1 VTLRLVILAVALALL
16 APARAWAAPGVT
28 VAMASSP
35 DLTLDSNSP
44 CTAGPTS
51 AYVAFRVTNTSG
63 ATTQNLRVTLSGF
76 ASGIALGGGQ
86 AAQQFV
92 GALAPGAS
100 RTVYWFVVYPCNF
113 GVTTTLTASATD
125 DTPGAVTGSG
135 TVTTYSMISAMAGG
149 VVASAVLGPGAVV
162 GQTIT
167 SDVAFDF
174 GGGDVGS
181 TYNLQPVGNLTF
193 PARCF
198 QLMRTTI
205 VSSNVA
211 AIPAGTENRQY
222 FVSSTKDPG
231 NGYRATIRYYYK
243 YLCEGVTSQVRP
255 YSNQLSGTQLKYSS
269 NYETFVGPTLP
280 SATNPFTITKS
291 ATPDRLPGG
300 GKATYTITVSN
311 PSAFP
316 AEVDSIVDL
325 LPAGVSYDSIAPG
338 SGITSGNSGSLPA
351 RGAVGTILFRG
362 IPGSSYSL
370 PAGGVLRLIYTVTV
384 SATPG
389 GEYVNRARAVTGTT
403 VLGGG
408 TASATVTV
416 GTADVSVAKSGPATT
431 AVSDTFRYT
440 LTVANAGPQTAY
452 RVVLSDTLPAGVTFV
467 SATRAPTRVG
477 RVLTW
482 PAIASL
488 ANGATS
494 VDTVVVVAPASL
506 GTVVNVAAAAAGSFD
521 PASANND
528 GSAAGA
534 RVTTTVTSSVVV
546 TPDGLPSARARL
558 AGGAYGEP
566 FTVRNA
572 SPVAGSYLLSQR
584 VTAVGA
590 AGTFVTVDSVTGP
603 GITAPASYA
612 SAALPLA
619 GRTSYVYTV
628 WYRVAA
634 GDTAVNTQFLRAQAV
649 SDSLLRDD
657 GFVEVRRVRP
667 VLTLTKSVSPAG
679 TLPSGAELTYT
690 LHLTNVGEFAARSVT
705 VTDSVPRQLLL
716 KVGSV
721 SQTLPSGMSATVT
734 YLDGSGAAVTP
745 GASGC
750 AVAGGFDSCV
760 RRIIWTLSGDLPA
773 GASLSDGRFA
783 FIARIK

>member
-1 VTLRLVILAVALALL
+1 MTLRLILFALAFMLL

-28 VAMASSP
+28 VTMISSP

-63 ATTQNLRVTLSGF
+63 ATTQNLRVTLGGL
-76 ASGIALGGGQ
+76 ANGIVLGGGQ

-100 RTVYWFVVYPCNF
+100 RAMYWFVVYPCNF
-113 GVTTTLTASATD
+113 GITTTLTASATD
-125 DTPGAVTGSG
+125 NTAGAVTGSG

-174 GGGDVGS
+174 GGADVGS
-181 TYNLQPVGNLTF
+181 TYNLQPVGNANF
-193 PARCF
+193 PASCF

-205 VSSNVA
+205 VSSNVT
-211 AIPAGTENRQY
+211 AIAAGTENRQY
-222 FVSSTKDPG
+222 FVSTTKEPG

-243 YLCEGVTSQVRP
+243 YLCAGVTSQVRP

-280 SATNPFTITKS
+280 GATNPFVVTKS

-311 PSAFP
+311 PSSFP

-338 SGITSGNSGSLPA
+338 SGITAGNSGSLPA

-370 PAGGVLRLIYTVTV
+370 PAGGTLRLIYTVSV

-389 GEYVNRARAVTGTT
+389 EYVNQAAAVTGTT

-408 TASATVTV
+408 PASATVTV
-416 GTADVSVAKSGPATT
+416 GTADLSVAKSGPATT
-431 AVSDTFRYT
+431 AVSDTVRYV

-452 RVVLSDTLPAGVTFV
+452 RVTLSDTLPAGVTFV
-467 SATRAPTRVG
+467 SATRAPTLVG

-488 ANGATS
+488 ANGAS
-494 VDTVVVVAPASL
+494 RVDTVVVVAPASL
-506 GTVVNVAAAAAGSFD
+506 GTVVNVAAAASTSFD
-521 PASANND
+521 PAAANND

-546 TPDGLPSARARL
+546 TPDGLPSPRARL

-572 SPVAGSYLLSQR
+572 SPAAGSYLLSLR
-584 VTAVGA
+584 TTAAGA
-590 AGTFVTVDSVTGP
+590 AGTFVAVDSVTGP
-603 GITAPASYA
+603 GITTPAAYGSVA
-612 SAALPLA
+612 VPLA
-619 GRTSYVYTV
+619 GRSSYVYTV

-634 GDTAVNTQFLRAQAV
+634 GDTAANTQFLRAQAV
-649 SDSLLRDD
+649 SDTLLRDD

-667 VLTLTKSVSPAG
+667 VLTLSKSVSPTG
-679 TLPSGAELTYT
+679 TLPSGTSLTYT
-690 LHLTNVGEFAARSVT
+690 LHLSNVGEFAARSVT
-705 VTDSVPRQLLL
+705 VTDSVPQQLLL

-734 YLDGSGAAVTP
+734 YLDGSGAVVTP
-745 GASGC
+745 GAAGC
-750 AVAGGFDSCV
+750 AAVAGFDSCV

-773 GASLSDGRFA
+773 GASLSDGQFA
-783 FIARIK
+783 FVARIK